1 MGEAG
6 SGSLSG
12 VCGWQPAGHSSRTQ
26 QLQTQWEEVEGK
38 TMDCASLLLESMLSP
53 SRQPKTFMGF
63 VLLSPQSE
71 TCTK

>member
-38 TMDCASLLLESMLSP
+38 MVDGESLLFESMLSP
-53 SRQPKTFMGF
+53 SRRPKDIYGF
-63 VLLSPQSE
+63 CVAF
-71 TCTK
+71 TTV